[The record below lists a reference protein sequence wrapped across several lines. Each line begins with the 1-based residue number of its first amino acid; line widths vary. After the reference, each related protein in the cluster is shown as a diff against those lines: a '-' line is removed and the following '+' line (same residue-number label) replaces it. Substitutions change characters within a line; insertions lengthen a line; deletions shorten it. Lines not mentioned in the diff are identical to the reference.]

1 MLKKEM
7 YPFFRPSAKWIDPR
21 RVPLTK
27 RQAKKQN
34 IDSKLDIHFL
44 PSNYY
49 SFFFNSAK
57 IITKNMLK
65 HGKFFST
72 YHGRYVITY
81 VFSPKGVWD
90 VLALKQK
97 SFIKGP
103 LWGRPRKLLG
113 NGLLVSED
121 PDHFVFRRMT
131 MSSFDHK
138 KLKNMSSI
146 MLNITSE
153 SVEDM
158 RGIDKEI
165 EVRSQINS
173 LALDIIMK
181 CIFGVDI
188 KQNSEA
194 VKHNVSIAQDAMN
207 RTQDPSL
214 VRFENLSL
222 PYFKKF
228 ANSTVS
234 LYKFVEDIYEEKIK
248 SDLDGDDLLSI
259 YINSTDEDG
268 NKMSKHQVLDEM
280 ITVIL
285 AGFESTSNT
294 LVWAFAY
301 LNQNPEE
308 YDKLINESSRI
319 FNAGH
324 SDEELL
330 REIMAAPVCSNI
342 LKETLRL
349 CPPIWNLARM
359 SKEDVIVDDKFI
371 PKNSFVVVSPYA
383 THRDP
388 EIYKDPEK
396 FNPDRWNGDFEKNLP
411 LGAYFPFGEG
421 SRKCIGDQFAMTEM
435 KIILLSMSN
444 QFRIKT
450 YGKMPK
456 GLDRVTYR
464 VEKPLRAKIIPS

>member
-7 YPFFRPSAKWIDPR
+7 YPFYRPSTKWVDPR

-34 IDSKLDIHFL
+34 IESKLDIRFL

-49 SFFFNSAK
+49 SFFLNSAK
-57 IITKNMLK
+57 VITKNMLK

-90 VLALKQK
+90 VLAAKQK

-138 KLKNMSSI
+138 KIKNMSSI
-146 MLNITSE
+146 MFDITRK
-153 SVEDM
+153 SVNEMKQND
-158 RGIDKEI
+158 EAI

-188 KQNSEA
+188 KKSSEV
-194 VKHNVSIAQDAMN
+194 VKKNVSIAQDAMN

-214 VRFENLSL
+214 TRFENLSL
-222 PYFKKF
+222 PYFKRF
-228 ANSTVS
+228 ADSTVL

-248 SDLDGDDLLSI
+248 SNLDGDDLLSI

-294 LVWAFAY
+294 LVWALAY

-308 YDKLINESSRI
+308 YEKLIEESLKI
-319 FNAGH
+319 FSSDS

-330 REIMAAPVCSNI
+330 KQIIEAPVCSNI

-359 SKEDVIVDDKFI
+359 TKEDVFVDDKFI

-396 FNPDRWNGDFEKNLP
+396 FNPDRWNNGFEKNLP

-421 SRKCIGDQFAMTEM
+421 SRKCIGDQFAMIEM
-435 KIILLSMSN
+435 KIILLCMSS

-450 YGKMPK
+450 YGRMPK

-464 VEKPLRAKIIPS
+464 VEKPLRAKIINH

>member
-1 MLKKEM
+1 
-7 YPFFRPSAKWIDPR
+7 
-21 RVPLTK
+21 
-27 RQAKKQN
+27 
-34 IDSKLDIHFL
+34 
-44 PSNYY
+44 
-49 SFFFNSAK
+49 
-57 IITKNMLK
+57 
-65 HGKFFST
+65 
-72 YHGRYVITY
+72 
-81 VFSPKGVWD
+81 
-90 VLALKQK
+90 
-97 SFIKGP
+97 
-103 LWGRPRKLLG
+103 
-113 NGLLVSED
+113 
-121 PDHFVFRRMT
+121 
-131 MSSFDHK
+131 
-138 KLKNMSSI
+138 
-146 MLNITSE
+146 
-153 SVEDM
+153 
-158 RGIDKEI
+158 
-165 EVRSQINS
+165 
-173 LALDIIMK
+173 
-181 CIFGVDI
+181 
-188 KQNSEA
+188 
-194 VKHNVSIAQDAMN
+194 
-207 RTQDPSL
+207 
-214 VRFENLSL
+214 
-222 PYFKKF
+222 
-228 ANSTVS
+228 
-234 LYKFVEDIYEEKIK
+234 
-248 SDLDGDDLLSI
+248 
-259 YINSTDEDG
+259 
-268 NKMSKHQVLDEM
+268 M

-308 YDKLINESSRI
+308 YDKLIKESARI
-319 FNAGH
+319 FN
-324 SDEELL
+324 SDYSNEELL
-330 REIMAAPVCSNI
+330 KEIMAAPVCSNI

-435 KIILLSMSN
+435 KIILLSMSS

>member
-7 YPFFRPSAKWIDPR
+7 YPFYRPSTKWVDPR

-34 IDSKLDIHFL
+34 IESKLDIRFL

-49 SFFFNSAK
+49 SFFLNSAK
-57 IITKNMLK
+57 VITKNMLK

-90 VLALKQK
+90 VLAAKQK

-138 KLKNMSSI
+138 KIKNMSSI
-146 MLNITSE
+146 MFDITRK
-153 SVEDM
+153 SVNEMKQND
-158 RGIDKEI
+158 EAI

-188 KQNSEA
+188 KKSSEV
-194 VKHNVSIAQDAMN
+194 VKKNVSIAQDAMN

-214 VRFENLSL
+214 TRFENLSL
-222 PYFKKF
+222 PYFKRF
-228 ANSTVS
+228 ADSTVL

-248 SDLDGDDLLSI
+248 SNLDGDDLLSI

-294 LVWAFAY
+294 LVWALAY

-308 YDKLINESSRI
+308 YEKLIEESLKI
-319 FNAGH
+319 FSSDS

-330 REIMAAPVCSNI
+330 KQIIEAPVCSNI

-359 SKEDVIVDDKFI
+359 TKEDVFVDDKFI

-396 FNPDRWNGDFEKNLP
+396 FNPDRWNNGFEKNLP

-421 SRKCIGDQFAMTEM
+421 SRKCIGDQFAMIEM
-435 KIILLSMSN
+435 KIILLCMSSK
-444 QFRIKT
+444 FRIKT
-450 YGKMPK
+450 YGRMPK

-464 VEKPLRAKIIPS
+464 VEKPLRAKIINH